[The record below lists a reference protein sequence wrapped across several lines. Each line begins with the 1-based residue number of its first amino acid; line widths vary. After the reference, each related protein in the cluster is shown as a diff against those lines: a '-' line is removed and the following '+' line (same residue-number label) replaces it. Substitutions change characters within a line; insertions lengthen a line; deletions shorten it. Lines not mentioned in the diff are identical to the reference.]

1 MPPTPREYDLLIWG
15 ANGFTGRLAAE
26 YAIKNYHAKSTV
38 RVALGGRNE
47 AKLAQTR
54 ANIAKALNIDASS
67 VDVLVGT
74 DEATMRASVEKARV
88 VLSFAGPFDCESGYA
103 LARSCA
109 DAATD
114 YVDIT
119 GEPQFVKRVVERE
132 HERAKRSGCALV
144 SCAGYDSV
152 PWDLGTYLAAKAVR
166 ESGDGVT
173 VTQAHAHAGKSRG
186 GVSGGTIASA
196 ANILRKPKSET
207 RGMGDPHF
215 FAKSEW
221 AKKPDVEA
229 ARRWPSPQSGVK
241 FDEDTKTWTM
251 PSIMAGINSKVVARS
266 YSLCPERYGPKFRY
280 DESDLC
286 KSRKSANLGAL
297 ALGLFGV
304 CFVTPPLRWIMRKTI
319 LPAQGQGPSE
329 DTLNNGYSHVYVVAK
344 GEKAGGEPVEP
355 QCAEFEFKNADP
367 GYRGTAALACETALC
382 LAIASERERLPWT
395 KQADG
400 GGCMTPSVCMGDV
413 LVERLNKAENFS
425 VKVKPLN
432 DTVFLV

>member
-1 MPPTPREYDLLIWG
+1 MTPAREYDLLIWG

-26 YAIKNYHAKSTV
+26 YAIKNYHAKSVV

-67 VDVLVGT
+67 VDVLVGG
-74 DEATMRASVEKARV
+74 DEATMRASVGKARV
-88 VLSFAGPFDCESGYA
+88 VLSFAGPFDSESGYA

-119 GEPQFVKRVVERE
+119 GEPQFVKRVVESE
-132 HERAKRSGCALV
+132 HEKAKVRGCALV

-166 ESGDGVT
+166 DSAVGAT
-173 VTQAHAHAGKSRG
+173 VTEAHAHAGKSRG

-196 ANILRKPKSET
+196 ANILQKPKSET

-221 AKKPDVEA
+221 AKKPEVEA

-241 FDEDTKTWTM
+241 YDEDTKMWTM

-304 CFVTPPLRWIMRKTI
+304 CFVTPPLRWMMRKTI
-319 LPAQGQGPSE
+319 LPAQGQGPNE

-344 GEKAGGEPVEP
+344 GEASGKPLEP

-395 KQADG
+395 KQAGG

-413 LVERLNKAENFS
+413 LVERLNKADNFS
-425 VKVKPLN
+425 VTVKPLK